1 MNTDL
6 ALKLPTPRCISP
18 GSLQSWVLFCT
29 CGTWKP
35 LLLNFSY
42 VSSTADW
49 NTCNLGSAWRC
60 AKHPNNF
67 KVSRSVTSTWTF
79 FPVNDLHQEGVCR
92 WGILLPLPSMFT
104 FTVTLLLYK
113 QTKKGGLFVH
123 SDSYCGTLHQ
133 IVKSLGPQKRN
144 KYQQQGIIYFP
155 FWYILLSRE
164 SGN

>member
-60 AKHPNNF
+60 AKHTNNF

-79 FPVNDLHQEGVCR
+79 FSCEWSASRRCLQVRHPAASPFHVHFHSHSFAL
-92 WGILLPLPSMFT
+92 
-104 FTVTLLLYK
+104 
-113 QTKKGGLFVH
+113 QTEKGGLFIH

-133 IVKSLGPQKRN
+133 IVKSLGPKKRN
-144 KYQQQGIIYFP
+144 NCQQQGIIYFP